1 MNTKV
6 TARARIT
13 YRILCITLQIT
24 FAYQKHCHGM
34 GQRTQEVSSTL
45 TIETGKHTTSK
56 FPKEVFVSSAQ
67 SRMNTILFSSLRSYA
82 TCDRIVLRKL
92 SKICADRTWI

>member
-45 TIETGKHTTSK
+45 SITGLQIQISK
-56 FPKEVFVSSAQ
+56 FV
-67 SRMNTILFSSLRSYA
+67 
-82 TCDRIVLRKL
+82 RIVLEFRCL
-92 SKICADRTWI
+92 TLVISFCYLDLQIYSY

>member
-45 TIETGKHTTSK
+45 ILISLMFFTQIPSYFPRISVYRYNPLPQFTTQYEDHAMI
-56 FPKEVFVSSAQ
+56 P
-67 SRMNTILFSSLRSYA
+67 
-82 TCDRIVLRKL
+82 
-92 SKICADRTWI
+92 